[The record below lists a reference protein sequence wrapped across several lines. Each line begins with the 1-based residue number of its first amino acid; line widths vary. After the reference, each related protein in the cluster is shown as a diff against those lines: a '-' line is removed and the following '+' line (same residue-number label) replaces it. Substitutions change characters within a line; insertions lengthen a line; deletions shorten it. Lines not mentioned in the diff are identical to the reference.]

1 QKPHFLFS
9 QILIAKRELTCA
21 FISFLFLLFF
31 TVTFFNPVRP
41 HSLLGIGFLSKVLP
55 RSQKIQPGACDY
67 SSGRWVWDPS
77 YAERSYTE
85 DCPFLD
91 PGFRCRR
98 NGRRDVAYRNWR
110 WQPDSC
116 DLSRFNARD
125 FLERSRNGRIVF
137 AGDSLGRNQ
146 WESLLCM
153 LGQGVSNL
161 SKIYEEYSNPIS
173 KHKGFLSM
181 RFEDYNVTVQY
192 YRAPFLVATG
202 RPPPNS
208 PEGVRGAIQLDKLHW
223 FAKKWAGADVL
234 VFNAGHWW
242 NYDKTLNMG
251 LYFQEGEAVNMSMDV
266 MEAFKKSLQSWKSWA
281 MESLDPARTFV
292 FFRTYAP
299 VHYSTWSNGGSCNTS
314 TAPET
319 DQTKM
324 EPEPMNNLFISQVVK
339 QMETADRKAQLL
351 NISYLSEFRKDGH
364 PSSHREPSTPP
375 QAPQDCSHWCL
386 PGVPDTW
393 NELLYAHLLS
403 KGYSTR

>member
-1 QKPHFLFS
+1 MAKEVFKLEAPSPTPFLMDLLPQKPHSLFS

-21 FISFLFLLFF
+21 FISSLFLLIFS
-31 TVTFFNPVRP
+31 VTFFNPVRP
-41 HSLLGIGFLSKVLP
+41 HSLLGIGFLSK
-55 RSQKIQPGACDY
+55 
-67 SSGRWVWDPS
+67 
-77 YAERSYTE
+77 

-91 PGFRCRR
+91 PGFRRWQ

-146 WESLLCM
+146 WESLLYM

-161 SKIYEEYSNPIS
+161 SKIYEEYGNPIS
-173 KHKGFLSM
+173 KHRGFLSM
-181 RFEDYNVTVQY
+181 RFEDYNLTVQY
-192 YRAPFLVATG
+192 FGAPFLVTTG

-208 PEGVRGAIQLDKLHW
+208 PGGVRGVIQLDKLHW
-223 FAKKWAGADVL
+223 FAEKWAGVDVL

-242 NYDKTLNMG
+242 NYNRTLNMG

-292 FFRTYAP
+292 FFRN
-299 VHYSTWSNGGSCNTS
+299 YSPERLNCRNGKWSNGGSCNTS

-324 EPEPMNNLFISQVVK
+324 EPEPINNLFISQGVK

-364 PSSHREPSTPP
+364 PSSHREPGTPP

-393 NELLYAHLLS
+393 N
-403 KGYSTR
+403 